1 MPDYDA
7 LAAVQGFPQGAQAQ
21 ARAQAA
27 QAGGQQQQEV
37 SLFHRSPPG
46 ATLRQWSDVT

>member
-7 LAAVQGFPQGAQAQ
+7 LAAVQGFPHAQAQ
-21 ARAQAA
+21 AQAQAA

-46 ATLRQWSDVT
+46 ATIATIV